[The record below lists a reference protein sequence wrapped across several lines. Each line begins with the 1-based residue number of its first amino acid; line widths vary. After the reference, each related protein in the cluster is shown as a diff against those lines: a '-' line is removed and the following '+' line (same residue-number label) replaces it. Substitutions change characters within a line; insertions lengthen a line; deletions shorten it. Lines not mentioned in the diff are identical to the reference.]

1 MKRLMTVT
9 GACLLVFAASASA
22 AFQNGTY
29 KGTTPQGFS
38 IQVKVNQTKMLSAHY
53 KANYRCKNP
62 DGSSGIAKA
71 QPTSLGPSAIKPGD
85 KIDSHQQSTDGHD
98 KTHFVVHFKGTSATG
113 TLHESYTNH
122 HGVSCH
128 TGTINFKLKLQ

>member
-1 MKRLMTVT
+1 MTVT
-9 GACLLVFAASASA
+9 GACLLVFAATAAA

-29 KGTTPQGFS
+29 KGTTPQGLS
-38 IQVKVNQTKMLSAHY
+38 IQVKVNQTKMLSARY
-53 KANYRCKNP
+53 RANYQCKNP

-71 QPTSLGPSAIKPGD
+71 QATFLGPSAIKPGD
-85 KIDSHQQSTDGHD
+85 KIDSHQQTTDGRD
-98 KTHFVVHFKGTSATG
+98 KTHFVVHFKGKSATG
-113 TLHESYTNH
+113 TLRENYTNH

>member
-62 DGSSGIAKA
+62 RRVIRHREGPADLPRPERDQARRQDRFPPAVDGR
-71 QPTSLGPSAIKPGD
+71 P
-85 KIDSHQQSTDGHD
+85 
-98 KTHFVVHFKGTSATG
+98 
-113 TLHESYTNH
+113 
-122 HGVSCH
+122 
-128 TGTINFKLKLQ
+128 

>member
-1 MKRLMTVT
+1 VKRIMTVT
-9 GACLLVFAASASA
+9 GACLLVFAASAAA

-53 KANYRCKNP
+53 KADYRCKNP

-71 QPTSLGPSAIKPGD
+71 QPTFLGPSAIKPGD
-85 KIDSHQQSTDGHD
+85 RIDSHQQSTDGSD
-98 KTHFVVHFKGTSATG
+98 KTHFVVHFNGRSATG
-113 TLHESYTNH
+113 TLHENYTNRH
-122 HGVSCH
+122 RVTCH
-128 TGTINFKLKLQ
+128 TGAITFKLKLQ